1 MFRTI
6 TRSSNLIFRK
16 PITSSLSIKSIART
30 FTHTTFKM
38 SDNKAP
44 VTAYPS
50 TEITPQNQ
58 EGGPGLDA
66 KTEQKAEWSRLEFWD
81 ENQKPYLKEYEGRG
95 LMQGKAAL
103 ITGGD
108 SGIGRAVAILFARE
122 GADVSIVYL
131 PEEEEDAQYVKKKVE
146 EAGRKANLMQFNLRE
161 RKNCEQA
168 VEQHM
173 KVFGKLNVL
182 VNNGKIPLLCSC
194 LENDTNSIT
203 AAMQEAC
210 TDITE
215 IDLDVTEKTFQTN
228 VVSMFAMSKYA
239 LKHMK
244 RGDCIVNST
253 SVAAYMSNPMLLD
266 YASTKGAIATFT
278 RGLAQQQAPN
288 GIRVNAVAP
297 GIIWTPLQPATKN
310 NPADAMDS
318 LGVGACPLNRP
329 GMPVEMATCYVHL
342 ASPLGSYCTGEVLHG
357 SGGIEMQG

>member
-1 MFRTI
+1 M
-6 TRSSNLIFRK
+6 SQDA
-16 PITSSLSIKSIART
+16 PI
-30 FTHTTFKM
+30 
-38 SDNKAP
+38 
-44 VTAYPS
+44 TAYPAAS
-50 TEITPQNQ
+50 IEPQNQ
-58 EGGPGLDA
+58 EGGPGTDA
-66 KTEQKAEWSRLEFWD
+66 ATKQKAEWTRLEFWD

-95 LMQGKAAL
+95 LLQGKAAL

-131 PEEEEDAQYVKKKVE
+131 PEEEEDAQFVKSKIE
-146 EAGRKANLMQFNLRE
+146 EAGRKANLMQFDLKKRE
-161 RKNCEQA
+161 NCQA
-168 VEQHM
+168 AVQGHM
-173 KVFGKLNVL
+173 NAFGKLNVL
-182 VNNGKIPLLCSC
+182 VNN
-194 LENDTNSIT
+194 
-203 AAMQEAC
+203 AAMQEMC
-210 TDITE
+210 EDITE

-228 VVSMFAMSKYA
+228 VVSMFAMTKYA

-244 RGDCIVNST
+244 RGDSIVNSS
-253 SVAAYMSNPMLLD
+253 SVAAYMSNPSLLD

-278 RGLAQQQAPN
+278 RGLAQQQAKN

-310 NPADAMDS
+310 NPAESMDS

>member
-1 MFRTI
+1 
-6 TRSSNLIFRK
+6 
-16 PITSSLSIKSIART
+16 
-30 FTHTTFKM
+30 M

-182 VNNGKIPLLCSC
+182 VNN
-194 LENDTNSIT
+194 

-266 YASTKGAIATFT
+266 YASTKGAIATS
-278 RGLAQQQAPN
+278 P
-288 GIRVNAVAP
+288 AVLRSSKRQTESA
-297 GIIWTPLQPATKN
+297 
-310 NPADAMDS
+310 
-318 LGVGACPLNRP
+318 
-329 GMPVEMATCYVHL
+329 
-342 ASPLGSYCTGEVLHG
+342 
-357 SGGIEMQG
+357 